1 MNLFELFVKIGVD
14 DQASGNLSKISS
26 SLGKGLSTAAKIGT
40 AAVATAAAGI
50 TALTTAAVNNYAE
63 YEQLVGGVE
72 TLFKTSAD
80 KVVGYAEN
88 AYKTAGL
95 SANEYM
101 ETVTSFSAS
110 LLQSLDEDT
119 EAATEYANQAIT
131 DMADNAN
138 KMGTSMEMIQNA
150 YQGFAKQNYSM
161 LDNLKLGYGGTAS
174 EMYRLL
180 QRAAELDEEFAKTAN
195 FSIDSKGH
203 LEAEFA
209 DITQAIHI
217 VQTEMGITGTT
228 ALEAGRTIS
237 GSVGSMKA
245 AWTNLVT
252 GFADGSSDIG
262 GLIDNLVTTIV
273 GDGTESNLGVIG
285 NVLPAIE
292 TALGGI
298 SKLIEGAA
306 PKIIEILPGLVDR
319 VVPSVISAATG
330 MVNAVIKVLPDLLN
344 TVVDAIIDN
353 APMLIDSALAIV
365 GELVVGVLDQ
375 LPQIVQLGFDL
386 IVSLASG
393 ISENMNEL
401 VATGFDLVQYI
412 VDAIIE
418 NAPAL
423 ANAAFGI
430 IDEFGNALAE
440 QIPGLSW
447 VFENLETAIVA
458 VTAAMVAYKTA
469 SAISGV
475 IDTLRKATEGQT
487 LAQTLLNAV
496 MNANPFVL
504 VATLIAGLVAA
515 VITLWNTNEGF
526 RNAVISAWES
536 IKSAAEKIFTAVAN
550 FFTETI
556 PNAFQSMLDWISD
569 GISSFVNIGY
579 EIVDSIMSGIS
590 AAWNGLVS
598 WFNGIW
604 NSLFG
609 GLSVGVNV
617 NTSSSG
623 INGSHAGGLDYV
635 PFDGYIAELH
645 KGERVLT
652 AKEAREYSG
661 GANFNGDINIIVQGD
676 QYRDEKELASALSY
690 ELQNLANRRAAV
702 YA

>member
-1 MNLFELFVKIGVD
+1 MKRLIKD
-14 DQASGNLSKISS
+14 
-26 SLGKGLSTAAKIGT
+26 AAK
-40 AAVATAAAGI
+40 
-50 TALTTAAVNNYAE
+50 L
-63 YEQLVGGVE
+63 
-72 TLFKTSAD
+72 D
-80 KVVGYAEN
+80 KSIKKN
-88 AYKTAGL
+88 DL
-95 SANEYM
+95 
-101 ETVTSFSAS
+101 SFS
-110 LLQSLDEDT
+110 
-119 EAATEYANQAIT
+119 NIVKAI
-131 DMADNAN
+131 NV
-138 KMGTSMEMIQNA
+138 
-150 YQGFAKQNYSM
+150 
-161 LDNLKLGYGGTAS
+161 
-174 EMYRLL
+174 
-180 QRAAELDEEFAKTAN
+180 
-195 FSIDSKGH
+195 
-203 LEAEFA
+203 
-209 DITQAIHI
+209 

-237 GSVGSMKA
+237 GSVGAMKA

-252 GFADGSSDIG
+252 GFADGSADIG

-306 PKIIEILPGLVDR
+306 PKIIEILPGLVTQI
-319 VVPSVISAATG
+319 VPSLISAATG

-365 GELVVGVLDQ
+365 GELVGGVLDQ

-386 IVSLASG
+386 IVSLTSG

-423 ANAAFGI
+423 ADAAFGI
-430 IDEFGNALAE
+430 IDELGNALAE

-447 VFENLETAIVA
+447 VFENLETAIIA
-458 VTAAMVAYKTA
+458 VTTAVVAYKAAMEITSIIDSVKNAMTA
-469 SAISGV
+469 FKA
-475 IDTLRKATEGQT
+475 ATEGQT

-504 VATLIAGLVAA
+504 VATLVAGLVAA

-526 RNAVISAWES
+526 RNSVISAWES
-536 IKSAAEKIFTAVAN
+536 IKSAAEKIFTAIAN

-556 PNAFQSMLDWISD
+556 PNAFQSMIDWISD
-569 GISSFVNIGY
+569 GISSFVDMGQQ
-579 EIVDSIMSGIS
+579 IVDSIMSGIS
-590 AAWNGLVS
+590 AAWDGLVS

-604 NSLFG
+604 DSLFG
-609 GLSVGVNV
+609 GRNVDVNV
-617 NTSSSG
+617 NAGATSSG
-623 INGSHAGGLDYV
+623 VNGSHAGGLNYV

-652 AKEAREYSG
+652 REEANEYNRG
-661 GANFNGDINIIVQGD
+661 EKPQINIYQTIHSKPMTAADLMMQARYQAEQAVF
-676 QYRDEKELASALSY
+676 LS
-690 ELQNLANRRAAV
+690 V
-702 YA
+702 